1 MHQTRQ
7 AAIAVLMFLVSMV
20 NAQERVDGL
29 LISNKPEVRSNAVH
43 DYISLYQRYVS
54 GLKNGRCAMYPS
66 CSNYGL
72 LAFEHYP
79 FFKAMTMVSDR
90 LIRCSHEQHLYA
102 KTYEYG
108 IRSCVDYPYSL
119 SAPHMSIGRLYT
131 DSRRWPDATL
141 QFIDYLINEGDYS
154 SSLLEIR
161 RVEFMGNVS
170 SPQLYAKKLLCMRAL
185 GMHEEGIF
193 DYETL
198 TDKLLQSD
206 SRVTMQAAMAYYE
219 TTNYKQTVRLLDSEC
234 TEDSATIY
242 NRYIVQAISYAQLG
256 QYTEAEMAFSRANTL
271 THNKNLMLLEQ
282 LKGQKQKNPTLA
294 RCLSIIPG
302 LGYLYSGHKGSALTA
317 LLVNGALGYAT
328 YTSIKSQNYGVAGLC
343 GLFTMS
349 FYLGNISGAARSA
362 ERYNVAQKRNIIS
375 QLESI
380 NHINLIN

>member
-1 MHQTRQ
+1 
-7 AAIAVLMFLVSMV
+7 
-20 NAQERVDGL
+20 
-29 LISNKPEVRSNAVH
+29 
-43 DYISLYQRYVS
+43 
-54 GLKNGRCAMYPS
+54 
-66 CSNYGL
+66 
-72 LAFEHYP
+72 
-79 FFKAMTMVSDR
+79 
-90 LIRCSHEQHLYA
+90 
-102 KTYEYG
+102 
-108 IRSCVDYPYSL
+108 
-119 SAPHMSIGRLYT
+119 
-131 DSRRWPDATL
+131 
-141 QFIDYLINEGDYS
+141 
-154 SSLLEIR
+154 
-161 RVEFMGNVS
+161 
-170 SPQLYAKKLLCMRAL
+170 MRAL

-206 SRVTMQAAMAYYE
+206 SRVTMQVAMAYYE

-349 FYLGNISGAARSA
+349 FYLGNINGAARSA

>member
-29 LISNKPEVRSNAVH
+29 LINNKPEVRSNAVH

-108 IRSCVDYPYSL
+108 IRSCVDYPYFL

-349 FYLGNISGAARSA
+349 FYLGNINGAARSA

>member
-131 DSRRWPDATL
+131 DYRRWPDATL

-349 FYLGNISGAARSA
+349 FYLGNINGAARSA